1 MNKKNEVDKEK
12 KTLSL
17 DHSQYNKVSCSA
29 RLREIKLIASSYM
42 VRPEA
47 FEVAQDLNNLKNSFS
62 GKCTDFI
69 YDAEDG
75 LAWGRFQWVAEIKS
89 GRKACLK
96 LSSEYLVLYSDI
108 YDCDEPHVEAYFR
121 KIGRFATYPYFRASF
136 SHNIGETGILLP
148 PLPTLSERVD

>member
-1 MNKKNEVDKEK
+1 MAKSKEV
-12 KTLSL
+12 SL
-17 DHSQYNKVSCSA
+17 AENTFSLNHDEYNKVSRTA
-29 RLREIKLIASSYM
+29 ELREIKLIASTYM

-47 FEVAQDLNNLKNSFS
+47 FEVAQDLGNLKNSFS
-62 GKCTDFI
+62 GVCTDFI
-69 YDAEDG
+69 CDADEG

-96 LSSEYLVLYSDI
+96 LSSEYLVLYSDVR
-108 YDCDEPHVEAYFR
+108 DCDEQHVEAYFR
-121 KIGRFATYPYFRASF
+121 KVGRFATYPYFRATF